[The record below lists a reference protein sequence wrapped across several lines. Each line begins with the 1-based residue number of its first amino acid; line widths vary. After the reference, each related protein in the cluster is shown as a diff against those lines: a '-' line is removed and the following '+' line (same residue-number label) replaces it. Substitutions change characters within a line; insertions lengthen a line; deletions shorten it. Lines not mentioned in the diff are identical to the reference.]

1 MYEILFPPKTLVK
14 YIKTQNT
21 KGRKNTKWNK
31 SNKTLEAGNQGNYG
45 KGFNKPLHPTP
56 ELDCSQWLQELRTKA
71 IYSANPPKTQNQ
83 TAHSWVKGTED
94 SREKCTK
101 LDSQIPFPT
110 PPDFGTSDLWIVL
123 TQMTSRVVYRR
134 WDGRREDGGTQLKS
148 EVNIM
153 QEEC

>member
-45 KGFNKPLHPTP
+45 KGFNTPLHHPP
-56 ELDCSQWLQELRTKA
+56 ELKCSQWLQELRTKA

-134 WDGRREDGGTQLKS
+134 WVGRREDGGTQLKS